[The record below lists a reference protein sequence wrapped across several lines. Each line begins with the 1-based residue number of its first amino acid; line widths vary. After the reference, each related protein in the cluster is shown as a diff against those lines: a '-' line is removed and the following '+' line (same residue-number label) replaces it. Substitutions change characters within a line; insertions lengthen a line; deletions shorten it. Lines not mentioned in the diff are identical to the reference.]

1 MKSGFSRR
9 VYGTE
14 YEQKAETFLREK
26 GYRFL
31 DRNVNFKSGEID
43 LVFECD
49 LIKGVELVF
58 IEVRKRDSRGYIRA
72 EESITF
78 PKARKLRNA
87 IRLYLTKYRGQALS
101 MRVDLIAFQ
110 DEGPIHYP
118 NFLPLE

>member
-1 MKSGFSRR
+1 MKSGYSRR

-14 YEQKAETFLREK
+14 YEQKAETYLRGQ
-26 GYRFL
+26 GYRFI

-43 LVFECD
+43 LVFEWD
-49 LIKGVELVF
+49 SAKGVELVF
-58 IEVRKRDSRGYIRA
+58 VEVRKRDSRGYIRA

-78 PKARKLRNA
+78 PKARKLKSA
-87 IRLYLTKYRGQALS
+87 IRVYLAKYQGKGLS

-110 DEGPIHYP
+110 DEGMVHFQ